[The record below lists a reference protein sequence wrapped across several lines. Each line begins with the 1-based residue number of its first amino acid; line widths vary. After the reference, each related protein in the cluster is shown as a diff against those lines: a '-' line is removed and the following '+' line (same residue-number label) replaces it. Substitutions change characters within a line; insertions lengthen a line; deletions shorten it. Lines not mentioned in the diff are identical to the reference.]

1 MLGLSSA
8 GRIGCYR
15 SSYKRIPVEGY
26 SLGTSGKCATKEL
39 SFSSSTKES
48 CFGSGNLA
56 DLIMLAS
63 NVVVF

>member
-1 MLGLSSA
+1 
-8 GRIGCYR
+8 
-15 SSYKRIPVEGY
+15 VEGY

-39 SFSSSTKES
+39 SFSSSTEES